1 MIGQIKFITTQM
13 KMANTSIWTMSVT
26 VIFTR
31 VSSTSFR
38 LLSGQPPGVIGPQER
53 VREREEQR
61 EADAD
66 QRDRVEQ
73 AGDDEHLHLQRRG
86 QLRLARG
93 AFQEL
98 AAEQA
103 EADGGTER
111 AQAEDEADAESGEA
125 LDLGNI
131 CEHFPFFLRQEPTN

>member
-1 MIGQIKFITTQM
+1 MTG
-13 KMANTSIWTMSVT
+13 
-26 VIFTR
+26 
-31 VSSTSFR
+31 
-38 LLSGQPPGVIGPQER
+38 SGSGGGRDRRQER

-61 EADAD
+61 EAESDEP
-66 QRDRVEQ
+66 DRVEQ

-86 QLRLARG
+86 QLRLARR

-111 AQAEDEADAESGEA
+111 AQTEDETDAESGEA
-125 LDLGNI
+125 LDLGDV
-131 CEHFPFFLRQEPTN
+131 CEIFHFSSERTD

>member
-1 MIGQIKFITTQM
+1 MI
-13 KMANTSIWTMSVT
+13 AA
-26 VIFTR
+26 
-31 VSSTSFR
+31 
-38 LLSGQPPGVIGPQER
+38 QER
-53 VREREEQR
+53 IREREEQR

-66 QRDRVEQ
+66 HRDRVEQ

-103 EADGGTER
+103 EADGGAER
-111 AQAEDEADAESGEA
+111 AEAEDDADGESGET
-125 LDLGNI
+125 LN
-131 CEHFPFFLRQEPTN
+131 